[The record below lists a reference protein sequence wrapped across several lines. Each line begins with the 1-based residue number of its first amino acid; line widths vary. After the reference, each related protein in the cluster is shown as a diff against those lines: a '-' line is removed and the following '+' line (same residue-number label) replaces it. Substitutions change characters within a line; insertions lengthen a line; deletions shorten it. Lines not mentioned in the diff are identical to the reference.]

1 MSVSSDCERC
11 GSLPGESVSGPSF
24 ARALLER
31 TSMSGQLA
39 PSGQELTACSAANGS
54 SLDEVLGQVVEAVR
68 QAAFAGE
75 IEACLR
81 KDGQCR
87 ALPPAAFE
95 NPKVVSIALWEGRFE
110 LHPLW
115 PDEWQD
121 WNGSDWALDGACLD
135 ATAAHVGKLPT
146 VRPFRA
152 MPADLARNPMRLL
165 QRVPRDRTMVP
176 LAEAV
181 TWIAFGLALEARRLE
196 RAIAWGAL
204 CRGNLKEAQQR
215 IDEGAKTL
223 IEAGARDTIAFQGR
237 HIVDGS
243 TDGVLTERITSLR
256 LADFAQFV
264 VEGANELH
272 YGSGCHRWHPN
283 PAWTSSRHTARTDY
297 FADVTVERSGLMKL
311 FPQRSQPAA
320 NRQLDR
326 EALIASAKELRRLRP
341 GISRGSVALSLA
353 AELPVNPTTGK
364 PRDTRHIERII
375 GCLWEGESS

>member
-1 MSVSSDCERC
+1 M
-11 GSLPGESVSGPSF
+11 G
-24 ARALLER
+24 
-31 TSMSGQLA
+31 GQLE
-39 PSGQELTACSAANGS
+39 PSGEELTICRAANGAS
-54 SLDEVLGQVVEAVR
+54 FDEGLGQVVEAVR

-75 IEACLR
+75 ITACLR
-81 KDGQCR
+81 KDDQCR

-95 NPKVVSIALWEGRFE
+95 NPKVVGIALWEGRFE

-121 WNGSDWALDGACLD
+121 WNGSDWTLGGAGLD
-135 ATAAHVGKLPT
+135 ATAAHIGKLPK
-146 VRPFRA
+146 VRPFRD
-152 MPADLARNPMRLL
+152 MPTDLARNPVRLL
-165 QRVPRDRTMVP
+165 QRVPRDRTTVP

-181 TWIAFGLALEARRLE
+181 TWIAFGLALDARRLE

-215 IDEGAKTL
+215 IDEGAKAL
-223 IEAGARDTIAFQGR
+223 IEAGASDKIAFLGR
-237 HIVDGS
+237 HFGDGS
-243 TDGVLTERITSLR
+243 TEGALTERIPSVR
-256 LADFAQFV
+256 LADFAQYV

-297 FADVTVERSGLMKL
+297 FADVSVERSGLMKL
-311 FPQRSQPAA
+311 FPQRAQPAA

-326 EALIASAKELRRLRP
+326 DALIASAEELRRRQP
-341 GISRGSVALSLA
+341 GISRGSAALSLA
-353 AELPVNPTTGK
+353 AELPANPTTGK